1 MIERHRDVGAERPLD
16 LRGALRREGA
26 AAAVHVALKLD
37 AVVVNPAESLEREHL
52 EATRIGEQR
61 TIPTHEAMQGSELL
75 DHLLAGPHMQVVGI
89 REHQRRARVTEIVGR
104 ERPHRALSSD
114 RHEHGRLDRAVG
126 EGKRAGAGGAGGG
139 VEREVEHGA

>member
-1 MIERHRDVGAERPLD
+1 MIERHRDVGAEHPLD

-26 AAAVHVALKLD
+26 TAAVHVALKLH
-37 AVVVNPAESLEREHL
+37 AVVVHPAESLEREHL

-89 REHQRRARVTEIVGR
+89 REHQRRAYLQIGR
-104 ERPHRALSSD
+104 AHVNSSHQIISYAVFCLKKKKLKKTITNN
-114 RHEHGRLDRAVG
+114 RHNN
-126 EGKRAGAGGAGGG
+126 KRT
-139 VEREVEHGA
+139 HLQ